1 MNLLFCINPKF
12 RPLLC
17 QCLQS
22 IVKHGGEEHY
32 DAYILHSDLTQ
43 EDMDAVT
50 AVSDRVRCRFVTV
63 NPADFDGFPESG
75 RYPRQIYYRLAA
87 PLLLPEALDRI
98 LYLDVDTLVINP
110 LRELY
115 SMDFEGSYYIACTH
129 VREAL
134 TRFNNH
140 RLNVPEGAP
149 YVNTGV
155 MVLNLEALR
164 QNLTMEEIRQ
174 TALQKV
180 DSFWLPDQD
189 LLTVLHGDKILLAD
203 TQKYNL
209 SDRILN
215 LYNANPRHPRHDLAW
230 VRENTVVL
238 HFCGKNRPWKPHY
251 VGSLGVFYEE
261 LVGDGQLTIDS

>member
-17 QCLQS
+17 QCLRS
-22 IVKHGGEEHY
+22 IVKNGGEENY
-32 DAYILHSDLTQ
+32 DAYILHSDLSG
-43 EDMDAVT
+43 EDMAAVQ
-50 AVSDRVRCRFVTV
+50 AVSPRVRCTFLTV
-63 NPADFDGFPESG
+63 NPKDFDGFPESA

-87 PLLLPEALDRI
+87 PLLLPKTLDRI

-110 LRELY
+110 LRGLY
-115 SMDFEGSYYIACTH
+115 SMDFAGNYYIACTH
-129 VREAL
+129 IRETL
-134 TRFNNH
+134 TKLNEL
-140 RLNVPEGAP
+140 RLNAPEGVP

-155 MVLNLEALR
+155 MVLNLAALR
-164 QNLTMEEIRQ
+164 ENLTMAQIRS
-174 TALQKV
+174 TALEKI
-180 DSFWLPDQD
+180 DTFWLPDQD

-215 LYNANPRHPRHDLAW
+215 IYNANPKNPRHDLAW
-230 VRENTVVL
+230 VRENTVIL

-251 VGSLGVFYEE
+251 VGTLGVFYRE
-261 LVGDGQLTIDS
+261 LEN

>member
-17 QCLQS
+17 QCLRS
-22 IVKHGGEEHY
+22 IVKNGGEEHY
-32 DAYILHSDLTQ
+32 DAYILHSDLTDA
-43 EDMDAVT
+43 DMDAVR
-50 AVSDRVRCRFVTV
+50 AVSDRGSCRFLSVD
-63 NPADFDGFPESG
+63 AGDFDGFPESS

-87 PLLLPEALDRI
+87 PLLLPEELDRI

-110 LRELY
+110 LKELY
-115 SMDFEGSYYIACTH
+115 TMDFQGNYYIACTH
-129 VREAL
+129 IREAL
-134 TRFNNH
+134 TKLNDR
-140 RLNVPEGAP
+140 RLNVPDGSP

-155 MVLNLEALR
+155 MVLNLPALR
-164 QNLTMEEIRQ
+164 ENLTMDEIRR
-174 TALQKV
+174 TALQKI

-215 LYNANPRHPRHDLAW
+215 IYNANPKNPRHNLDW
-230 VRENTVVL
+230 VRENTVVI
-238 HFCGKNRPWKPHY
+238 HYCGKNRPWKPHY
-251 VGSLGVFYEE
+251 IGQLGVFYEE
-261 LVGDGQLTIDS
+261 TVKNP

>member
-17 QCLQS
+17 QCLRS
-22 IVKHGGEEHY
+22 IVKNGGEERY
-32 DAYILHSDLTQ
+32 DAYILHSDLTDA
-43 EDMDAVT
+43 DMDAVR
-50 AVSDRVRCRFVTV
+50 AVSDRVSCRFLSVD
-63 NPADFDGFPESG
+63 AGDFDGFPESS

-87 PLLLPEALDRI
+87 PLLLPEELDRI

-110 LRELY
+110 LKELY
-115 SMDFEGSYYIACTH
+115 TMDFQGNYYIACTH
-129 VREAL
+129 IREAL
-134 TRFNNH
+134 TKLNDR
-140 RLNVPEGAP
+140 RLNVPDGSP

-155 MVLNLEALR
+155 MMLNLPALR
-164 QNLTMEEIRQ
+164 ENLTMDEIRR
-174 TALQKV
+174 TALQKI

-215 LYNANPRHPRHDLAW
+215 IYNANPKNPRHNLDW
-230 VRENTVVL
+230 VRENTVVI
-238 HFCGKNRPWKPHY
+238 HYCGKNRPWKPHY
-251 VGSLGVFYEE
+251 IGQLGVFYEE
-261 LVGDGQLTIDS
+261 IVKNP

>member
-17 QCLQS
+17 QCLRS
-22 IVKHGGEEHY
+22 IVKNGGEERY
-32 DAYILHSDLTQ
+32 DAYILHSDLTDA
-43 EDMDAVT
+43 DMDAVR
-50 AVSDRVRCRFVTV
+50 AVSDRVSCRFLSVDAG
-63 NPADFDGFPESG
+63 NFDGFPESS

-87 PLLLPEALDRI
+87 PLLLPEELDRI

-110 LRELY
+110 LKELY
-115 SMDFEGSYYIACTH
+115 TMDFQGNYYIACTH
-129 VREAL
+129 IREAL
-134 TRFNNH
+134 TKLNDR
-140 RLNVPEGAP
+140 RLNVPDGSP

-155 MVLNLEALR
+155 MVLNLPALR
-164 QNLTMEEIRQ
+164 ENLTMDEIRR
-174 TALQKV
+174 TALQKI

-215 LYNANPRHPRHDLAW
+215 IYNANPKNPRHNLDW
-230 VRENTVVL
+230 VRENTVVI
-238 HFCGKNRPWKPHY
+238 HYCGKNRPWKPHY
-251 VGSLGVFYEE
+251 IGQLGVFYEE
-261 LVGDGQLTIDS
+261 IVKNP

>member
-17 QCLQS
+17 QCLRS
-22 IVKHGGEEHY
+22 IVKNGGEERY
-32 DAYILHSDLTQ
+32 DAYILHSDLTAA
-43 EDMDAVT
+43 DMDAVR
-50 AVSDRVRCRFVTV
+50 AVSDRVSCRFLSVD
-63 NPADFDGFPESG
+63 AGDFDGFPESS

-87 PLLLPEALDRI
+87 PLLLPEELDRI

-110 LRELY
+110 LKELY
-115 SMDFEGSYYIACTH
+115 TMDFQGNYYIASTH
-129 VREAL
+129 IREAL
-134 TRFNNH
+134 TKLNDR
-140 RLNVPEGAP
+140 RLNVPDGSP

-155 MVLNLEALR
+155 MVLNLPALR
-164 QNLTMEEIRQ
+164 ENLTMDEIRR
-174 TALQKV
+174 TALQKI

-215 LYNANPRHPRHDLAW
+215 IYNANPKNPRHNLDW
-230 VRENTVVL
+230 VRENTVVI
-238 HFCGKNRPWKPHY
+238 HYCGKNRPWKPY
-251 VGSLGVFYEE
+251 YIGQLGVFYEE
-261 LVGDGQLTIDS
+261 TVKNP

>member
-17 QCLQS
+17 QCLRS
-22 IVKHGGEEHY
+22 IVKNGGEEHY
-32 DAYILHSDLTQ
+32 DAYILHSDLTDA
-43 EDMDAVT
+43 DMDAVR
-50 AVSDRVRCRFVTV
+50 AVSDRVSCRFLSVDAG
-63 NPADFDGFPESG
+63 NFDGFPESS

-87 PLLLPEALDRI
+87 PLLLPEELDRI

-110 LRELY
+110 LKELY
-115 SMDFEGSYYIACTH
+115 TMDFQGNYYIACTH
-129 VREAL
+129 IREAL
-134 TRFNNH
+134 TKLNDR
-140 RLNVPEGAP
+140 RLNVPDGSP

-155 MVLNLEALR
+155 MVLNLPALR
-164 QNLTMEEIRQ
+164 ENLTMDEIRR
-174 TALQKV
+174 TALQKI

-215 LYNANPRHPRHDLAW
+215 IYNANPKNPRHNLDW
-230 VRENTVVL
+230 VRENTVVI
-238 HFCGKNRPWKPHY
+238 HYCGKNRPWKPHY
-251 VGSLGVFYEE
+251 IGQLGVFYEE
-261 LVGDGQLTIDS
+261 TVKNP

>member
-17 QCLQS
+17 QCLRS
-22 IVKHGGEEHY
+22 IVKNGGEEHY
-32 DAYILHSDLTQ
+32 DAYILHSDLTDA
-43 EDMDAVT
+43 DMDAVR
-50 AVSDRVRCRFVTV
+50 AVSDRVSCRFLSVD
-63 NPADFDGFPESG
+63 AGDFDGFPESS

-87 PLLLPEALDRI
+87 PLLLPEELDRI

-110 LRELY
+110 LKELY
-115 SMDFEGSYYIACTH
+115 TMDFQGNYYIACTH
-129 VREAL
+129 IREAL
-134 TRFNNH
+134 TKLNDR
-140 RLNVPEGAP
+140 RLNVPDGSP

-155 MVLNLEALR
+155 MVLNLPALR
-164 QNLTMEEIRQ
+164 ENLTMDEIRR
-174 TALQKV
+174 TALQKI

-215 LYNANPRHPRHDLAW
+215 IYNANPVHPRHDLQW
-230 VRENTVVL
+230 VREHTVII
-238 HFCGKNRPWKPHY
+238 HFCGKNRPWLPHY
-251 VGSLGVFYEE
+251 IGLLGVFYEE
-261 LVGDGQLTIDS
+261 LTKD

>member
-17 QCLQS
+17 QCLRS
-22 IVKHGGEEHY
+22 IVKNGGEERY
-32 DAYILHSDLTQ
+32 DAYILHSDLTDA
-43 EDMDAVT
+43 DMDAVR
-50 AVSDRVRCRFVTV
+50 AVSNRVSCRFLSVDAG
-63 NPADFDGFPESG
+63 NFDGFPESS

-87 PLLLPEALDRI
+87 PLLLPEELDRI

-110 LRELY
+110 LKELY
-115 SMDFEGSYYIACTH
+115 TMDFQGNYYIACTH
-129 VREAL
+129 IREAL
-134 TRFNNH
+134 TKLNDR
-140 RLNVPEGAP
+140 RLNVPDGSP

-155 MVLNLEALR
+155 MVLNLPALR
-164 QNLTMEEIRQ
+164 ENLTMDEIRR
-174 TALQKV
+174 TALQKI

-215 LYNANPRHPRHDLAW
+215 IYNANPKNPRHNLDW
-230 VRENTVVL
+230 VRENTVVI
-238 HFCGKNRPWKPHY
+238 HYCGKNRPWKPHY
-251 VGSLGVFYEE
+251 IGQLGVFYEE
-261 LVGDGQLTIDS
+261 TVKNP

>member
-17 QCLQS
+17 QCLRS
-22 IVKHGGEEHY
+22 IVKNGGEEHY
-32 DAYILHSDLTQ
+32 DAYILHSDLTDA
-43 EDMDAVT
+43 DMDAVR
-50 AVSDRVRCRFVTV
+50 AVSDRVSCRFLSVDAG
-63 NPADFDGFPESG
+63 NFDGFPESS

-87 PLLLPEALDRI
+87 PLLLPEEVDRI

-110 LRELY
+110 LKELY
-115 SMDFEGSYYIACTH
+115 TMDFQGNYYIACTH
-129 VREAL
+129 IREAL
-134 TRFNNH
+134 TKLNDR
-140 RLNVPEGAP
+140 RLNVPDGSP

-155 MVLNLEALR
+155 MVLNLPALR
-164 QNLTMEEIRQ
+164 ENLTMDEIRR
-174 TALQKV
+174 TALQKI

-215 LYNANPRHPRHDLAW
+215 IYNANPKNPRHNLDW
-230 VRENTVVL
+230 VRENTVVI
-238 HFCGKNRPWKPHY
+238 HYCGKNRPWKPHY
-251 VGSLGVFYEE
+251 IGQLGVFYEE
-261 LVGDGQLTIDS
+261 TVKNP

>member
-17 QCLQS
+17 QCLRS
-22 IVKHGGEEHY
+22 IVKNGGEEHY
-32 DAYILHSDLTQ
+32 DAYILHSDLTDA
-43 EDMDAVT
+43 DMDAVR
-50 AVSDRVRCRFVTV
+50 AVSDRVSCRFLSVD
-63 NPADFDGFPESG
+63 AGDFDGFPESS

-87 PLLLPEALDRI
+87 PLLLPEEVDRI

-110 LRELY
+110 LKELY
-115 SMDFEGSYYIACTH
+115 TMDFQGNYYIACTH
-129 VREAL
+129 IREAL
-134 TRFNNH
+134 TKLNDR
-140 RLNVPEGAP
+140 RLNVPDGSP

-155 MVLNLEALR
+155 MVLNLPALR
-164 QNLTMEEIRQ
+164 ENLTMDEIRR
-174 TALQKV
+174 TTLQKI

-215 LYNANPRHPRHDLAW
+215 IYNANPKNPRHNLDW
-230 VRENTVVL
+230 VRENTVVI
-238 HFCGKNRPWKPHY
+238 HYCGKNRPWKPHY
-251 VGSLGVFYEE
+251 IGQLGVFYEE
-261 LVGDGQLTIDS
+261 TVKNP

>member
-22 IVKHGGEEHY
+22 IVKNGGEEAY
-32 DAYILHSDLTQ
+32 DAYILHSDLTE
-43 EDMDAVT
+43 EDFGAIE
-50 AVSDRVRCRFVTV
+50 AVSDRVHCRFVTV
-63 NPADFDGFPESG
+63 NAKDFEGFPESS
-75 RYPRQIYYRLAA
+75 RYPRQIFYRLAA
-87 PLLLPEALDRI
+87 PLLLPKELDRI

-115 SMDFEGSYYIACTH
+115 TMEFAGNYYIACTH
-129 VREAL
+129 VRETL
-134 TRFNNH
+134 TRLNDR
-140 RLNVPEGAP
+140 RLNVPAGTP

-155 MVLNLEALR
+155 MVLNLAALR
-164 QNLTMEEIRQ
+164 ENLTM
-174 TALQKV
+174 
-180 DSFWLPDQD
+180 D
-189 LLTVLHGDKILLAD
+189 ILLAD

-215 LYNANPRHPRHDLAW
+215 IYNANPENPRHDLTW
-230 VRENTVVL
+230 VRENTVII
-238 HFCGKNRPWKPHY
+238 HYCGKNRPWKPHY

-261 LVGDGQLTIDS
+261 TKG

>member
-17 QCLQS
+17 QCLRS
-22 IVKHGGEEHY
+22 IVKNGGEERY
-32 DAYILHSDLTQ
+32 DAYILHSDLTDA
-43 EDMDAVT
+43 DMDAVR
-50 AVSDRVRCRFVTV
+50 AVSGRVSCCFLSVDAG
-63 NPADFDGFPESG
+63 NFDGFPESS

-87 PLLLPEALDRI
+87 PLLLPEELDRI

-110 LRELY
+110 LKELY
-115 SMDFEGSYYIACTH
+115 TMDFQGNYYIACTH
-129 VREAL
+129 IREAL
-134 TRFNNH
+134 TKLNDR
-140 RLNVPEGAP
+140 RLNVPDGSP

-155 MVLNLEALR
+155 MVLNLPALR
-164 QNLTMEEIRQ
+164 ENLTMDEIRR
-174 TALQKV
+174 TALQKI

-215 LYNANPRHPRHDLAW
+215 IYNANPKNPRHNLDW
-230 VRENTVVL
+230 VRENTVVI
-238 HFCGKNRPWKPHY
+238 HYCGKNRPWKPHY
-251 VGSLGVFYEE
+251 IGQLGVFYEE
-261 LVGDGQLTIDS
+261 TVKNP

>member
-17 QCLQS
+17 QCLRS
-22 IVKHGGEEHY
+22 IVKNGGEERY
-32 DAYILHSDLTQ
+32 DAYILHSDLTAA
-43 EDMDAVT
+43 DMDAVR
-50 AVSDRVRCRFVTV
+50 AVSDRVSCRFLSVDAG
-63 NPADFDGFPESG
+63 NFDGFPESS

-87 PLLLPEALDRI
+87 PLLLPEELDRI

-110 LRELY
+110 LKELY
-115 SMDFEGSYYIACTH
+115 TMDFQGHYYIASTH
-129 VREAL
+129 IREAL
-134 TRFNNH
+134 TKLNDR
-140 RLNVPEGAP
+140 RLNVPDGSP

-155 MVLNLEALR
+155 MVLNLPALR
-164 QNLTMEEIRQ
+164 ENLTMDEIRR
-174 TALQKV
+174 TALQKI

-215 LYNANPRHPRHDLAW
+215 IYNANPKNPRHNLDW
-230 VRENTVVL
+230 VRENTVVI
-238 HFCGKNRPWKPHY
+238 HYCGKNRPWKPHY
-251 VGSLGVFYEE
+251 IGQLGVFYEE
-261 LVGDGQLTIDS
+261 IVKNP

>member
-17 QCLQS
+17 QCLRS
-22 IVKHGGEEHY
+22 IVKNGGEERY
-32 DAYILHSDLTQ
+32 DAYILHSDLMDA
-43 EDMDAVT
+43 DMDAVR
-50 AVSDRVRCRFVTV
+50 AVSDRVSCRFLSVD
-63 NPADFDGFPESG
+63 AGDFDGFPESR

-87 PLLLPEALDRI
+87 PLLLPEELDRI

-110 LRELY
+110 LKELY
-115 SMDFEGSYYIACTH
+115 TMDFQGNYYIACTH
-129 VREAL
+129 IREAL
-134 TRFNNH
+134 TKLNDR
-140 RLNVPEGAP
+140 RLNVPDGSP

-155 MVLNLEALR
+155 MVLNLPALR
-164 QNLTMEEIRQ
+164 ENLTMDEIRR
-174 TALQKV
+174 TALQKI

-215 LYNANPRHPRHDLAW
+215 IYNANPKNPRHNLDW
-230 VRENTVVL
+230 VRENTVVI
-238 HFCGKNRPWKPHY
+238 HYCGKNRPWKPHY
-251 VGSLGVFYEE
+251 IGQLGVFYEE
-261 LVGDGQLTIDS
+261 TVKNP

>member
-17 QCLQS
+17 QCLAS
-22 IVKHGGEEHY
+22 IVKNGGEEGY
-32 DAYILHSDLTQ
+32 DAYILHSDLTDG
-43 EDMDAVT
+43 DMETVR
-50 AVSDRVRCRFVTV
+50 AVSDRVACHFLPVD
-63 NPADFDGFPESG
+63 PGDFDGFPERS

-87 PLLLPEALDRI
+87 PLLLPDTLDRI

-115 SMDFEGSYYIACTH
+115 SMDFAGNYYIACTH
-129 VREAL
+129 VREML
-134 TRFNNH
+134 TRLNDR
-140 RLNVPEGAP
+140 RLNVPEGSP

-155 MVLNLEALR
+155 MVLNLPALR
-164 QNLTMEEIRQ
+164 QNLTMEKIRE
-174 TALQKV
+174 TALEKV

-215 LYNANPRHPRHDLAW
+215 LYNANPKNDRHDLDW
-230 VRENTVVL
+230 VRKNTVVI
-238 HFCGKNRPWKPHY
+238 HYCGKNRPWNPHY
-251 VGSLGVFYEE
+251 LGSLGVFYEE
-261 LVGDGQLTIDS
+261 LGQLTIDS

>member
-17 QCLQS
+17 QCLRS
-22 IVKHGGEEHY
+22 IVKNGGEERY
-32 DAYILHSDLTQ
+32 DAYILHSDLTDA
-43 EDMDAVT
+43 DMDAVR
-50 AVSDRVRCRFVTV
+50 AVSDRVSCRFLSVD
-63 NPADFDGFPESG
+63 AGDFDGFPESS

-87 PLLLPEALDRI
+87 PLLLPEELDRI

-110 LRELY
+110 LKELY
-115 SMDFEGSYYIACTH
+115 TMDFQGNYYIACTH
-129 VREAL
+129 IREAL
-134 TRFNNH
+134 TKLNDR
-140 RLNVPEGAP
+140 RLNVPDGSP

-155 MVLNLEALR
+155 MVLNLPALR
-164 QNLTMEEIRQ
+164 ENLTMDEIRR
-174 TALQKV
+174 TALQKI

-215 LYNANPRHPRHDLAW
+215 IYNANPKNPRHDLAW
-230 VRENTVVL
+230 VRENTVIL

-251 VGSLGVFYEE
+251 VGTLGTFYRE
-261 LVGDGQLTIDS
+261 LEN